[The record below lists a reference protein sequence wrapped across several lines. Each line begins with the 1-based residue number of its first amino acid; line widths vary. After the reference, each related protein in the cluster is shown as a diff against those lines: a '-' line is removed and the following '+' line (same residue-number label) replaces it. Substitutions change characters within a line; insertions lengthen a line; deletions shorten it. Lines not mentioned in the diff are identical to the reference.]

1 MEGQSDQE
9 NPPKMMP
16 SNSRG
21 SGEDSATADGKIGNG
36 SQGTCLPEP
45 FHNYV
50 EYLTEASPYLPNT
63 TAEYVLGSCYPPV
76 GSLHDVNGVNG
87 TDRNFF
93 YNDPGKACCFKA
105 PDSSA
110 GIDFRKVGFWRP
122 NSEGHQSKKF
132 ATNQPD
138 HHSESQAPWKAE
150 STGDKHSASKLD
162 RRVTGGEPGFLPK
175 SRSSSS
181 KQKAMAADRQR
192 RQRIADNLKA
202 LHDLLPAP
210 AEGCSTYILDDII
223 DYVKYLQL
231 QIKVLSGSRLQGESP
246 AMPLTFREGYG
257 HYISQQ
263 MLNEPLEEMMGK
275 LVEENPAAAA
285 QLLESKGLYLLPLTL
300 VEDLRQ
306 AMQMFGGNPR
316 V

>member
-1 MEGQSDQE
+1 MTPFTSGGS
-9 NPPKMMP
+9 
-16 SNSRG
+16 SNRG
-21 SGEDSATADGKIGNG
+21 CHSAEDFAAVGAKNGNR

-50 EYLTEASPYLPNT
+50 EYLTEASPYLAHT
-63 TAEYVLGSCYPPV
+63 TAEYALASCYPPV
-76 GSLHDVNGVNG
+76 GSLPNDTGVNR
-87 TDRNFF
+87 TDTNFF
-93 YNDPGKACCFKA
+93 YNDPGCFKA
-105 PDSSA
+105 IDSSS

-122 NSEGHQSKKF
+122 SSEGYQSKKF
-132 ATNQPD
+132 ATNQPN
-138 HHSESQAPWKAE
+138 HLAESEALWKAE

-162 RRVTGGEPGFLPK
+162 PRVTVGELGFLPK

-181 KQKAMAADRQR
+181 KQKATAADRQR

-210 AEGCSTYILDDII
+210 AEGCSAYILDDVI

-231 QIKVLSGSRLQGESP
+231 QIKELSGRRLQGELP

-257 HYISQQ
+257 HYINQQ

-285 QLLESKGLYLLPLTL
+285 QLLESKGLFLLPLSL
-300 VEDLRQ
+300 AEDLRQ
-306 AMQMFGGNPR
+306 AMQMFGGISR